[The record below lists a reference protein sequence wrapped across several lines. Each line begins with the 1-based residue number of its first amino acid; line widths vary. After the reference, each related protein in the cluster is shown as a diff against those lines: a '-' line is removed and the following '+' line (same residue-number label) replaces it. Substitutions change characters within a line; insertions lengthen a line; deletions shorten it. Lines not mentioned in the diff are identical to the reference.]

1 MHKFWS
7 KATPYL
13 KSFLRWVLC
22 SVAVGAAAGT
32 IGSVFCILINQ
43 SSQFFTEHNWLV
55 WLLPVGG
62 ICIVLLYRW
71 CKKSHD
77 NGTDTVIFSVRRT
90 DRIPSVMVPLI
101 FISTL
106 LTRAFG
112 GSVGTEGAAIQLGG
126 GLASTLGRLF
136 RMTAK
141 EKKIMIM
148 CGISAGFAA
157 VVGTPVTA
165 IVLALELAGIGVVF
179 YSALLPCALSSVTGF
194 LIASAFRIDFPRY
207 MLEGIP
213 ALGPISIIQV
223 VILAALCG
231 LVSILFCVA
240 LRKSKQFYE
249 HVFPGKMPRIIAGG
263 LIIVGLTYL
272 AGNNLYNG
280 DSIGLIGA
288 AVNGTSAPQ
297 DFLWKIVFTALT
309 IGAGYKGGEIV
320 PTFVIGATFG
330 GFAGNLLGLSPSMGA
345 GIGLVSVFC
354 GAVNCPL
361 TAFVLGL
368 EVFGSGAGLFFLLA
382 CAVSYVFSG
391 YYGIYPSQKIWFDKL
406 RAVFVGRNAE

>member
-1 MHKFWS
+1 
-7 KATPYL
+7 
-13 KSFLRWVLC
+13 
-22 SVAVGAAAGT
+22 
-32 IGSVFCILINQ
+32 
-43 SSQFFTEHNWLV
+43 
-55 WLLPVGG
+55 
-62 ICIVLLYRW
+62 
-71 CKKSHD
+71 
-77 NGTDTVIFSVRRT
+77 
-90 DRIPSVMVPLI
+90 
-101 FISTL
+101 
-106 LTRAFG
+106 
-112 GSVGTEGAAIQLGG
+112 
-126 GLASTLGRLF
+126 
-136 RMTAK
+136 
-141 EKKIMIM
+141 
-148 CGISAGFAA
+148 
-157 VVGTPVTA
+157 
-165 IVLALELAGIGVVF
+165 
-179 YSALLPCALSSVTGF
+179 
-194 LIASAFRIDFPRY
+194 
-207 MLEGIP
+207 
-213 ALGPISIIQV
+213 
-223 VILAALCG
+223 
-231 LVSILFCVA
+231 
-240 LRKSKQFYE
+240 
-249 HVFPGKMPRIIAGG
+249 MPRIIAGG